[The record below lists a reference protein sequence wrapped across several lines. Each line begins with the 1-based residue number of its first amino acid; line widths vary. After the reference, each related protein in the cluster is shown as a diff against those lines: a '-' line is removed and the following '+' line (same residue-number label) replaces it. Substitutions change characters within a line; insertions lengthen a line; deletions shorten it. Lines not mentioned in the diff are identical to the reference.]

1 MSQRLI
7 ESDLGESLGKGGGKK
22 SQGLKKIQ
30 VSREMEG
37 NLRLDTSCCCSCTL
51 RLNQQTLVL
60 SQCSSH
66 ASRHCGEVC
75 EKLEKDLLALS
86 SCFFADRFWW
96 SMESLP
102 GEALP

>member
-7 ESDLGESLGKGGGKK
+7 ESDLGEFVAEGGGEK
-22 SQGLKKIQ
+22 SQGLKEIQ

-37 NLRLDTSCCCSCTL
+37 NLRLDTSCCSCVL
-51 RLNQQTLVL
+51 RLNQQTLLL

-66 ASRHCGEVC
+66 ANGHCGEVC

-96 SMESLP
+96 FMESLP